1 MTADD
6 DPFLVPTEIGVD
18 IGGAITERQ
27 SAAAS
32 GAVVGE

>member
-6 DPFLVPTEIGVD
+6 DPFLVPTQIGVD
-18 IGGAITERQ
+18 IGGAIAERQ